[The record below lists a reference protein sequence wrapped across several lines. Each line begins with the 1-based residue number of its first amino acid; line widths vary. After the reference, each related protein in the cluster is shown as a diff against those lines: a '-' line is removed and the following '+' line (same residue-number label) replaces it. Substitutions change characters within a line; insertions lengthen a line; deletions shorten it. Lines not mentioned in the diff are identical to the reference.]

1 MTDKD
6 LQPID
11 VSKDK
16 PHEVV
21 TGRIAR
27 NSGIME
33 RKASPSP
40 LQETREK
47 QKEDHGAPQP
57 VFDLLGQKSI

>member
-1 MTDKD
+1 MKWG
-6 LQPID
+6 
-11 VSKDK
+11 
-16 PHEVV
+16 
-21 TGRIAR
+21 TGRVAR

-40 LQETREK
+40 LQETGGEK